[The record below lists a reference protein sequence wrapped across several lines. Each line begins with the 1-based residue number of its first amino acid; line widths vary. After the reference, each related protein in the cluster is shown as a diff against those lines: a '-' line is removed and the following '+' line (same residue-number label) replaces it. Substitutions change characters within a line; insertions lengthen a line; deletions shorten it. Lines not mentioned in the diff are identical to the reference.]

1 MAKCE
6 TISVDNFI
14 KDLEGRETAFKTIA
28 GSAVY
33 VGAGI
38 IADELR
44 KNIQGLPERAPGI
57 IPNGQSRRGVTK
69 YQKAA
74 LLDGMGISHMR
85 NDNGTYDIK
94 IGFQGYDDEVTK
106 QYPKGHPISMV
117 ARSVESGTSW
127 LQKTPFIFPAYKNA
141 HARAEQAMA
150 EKLEQ
155 GWADVRNS

>member
-1 MAKCE
+1 MATCKP
-6 TISVDNFI
+6 IGIDNFI

-28 GSAVY
+28 GGAVY

-44 KNIQGLPERAPGI
+44 KNIEALPDRAPGI
-57 IPNGQSRRGVTK
+57 IRNGEMRRGVTK

-74 LLDGMGISHMR
+74 MLSGMGVSHMR
-85 NDNGTYDIK
+85 NENGTYDIK
-94 IGFQGYDDEVTK
+94 IGFQGYDDEVTA
-106 QYPKGHPISMV
+106 QYPKGHPISMI

-127 LQKTPFIFPAYKNA
+127 LQKTPFIFPAYQKA
-141 HARAEQAMA
+141 HARAEAAMA

-155 GWADVRNS
+155 GWTEAR